1 MSILNSVKSVDVR
14 QIEEYVWI
22 QSSECLIHDDRDFID
37 EVKKIPGLSTQDK
50 NIMDSLLFGCEYDVF
65 LDLIKSSFNSTLNTK
80 DSTMLSQYIWNMC
93 YNYIMKLIVKLED
106 RRNQL
111 HNYLLSNNINITTEY
126 DLSNPYTTSNNDY
139 IEININVNVNININI
154 QQNRPEKKI
163 EEQLEKQQQSLKDI
177 GTLFTEL
184 NKMLNKNQQL
194 DKLNEYIKHKHTA
207 FI

>member
-1 MSILNSVKSVDVR
+1 
-14 QIEEYVWI
+14 
-22 QSSECLIHDDRDFID
+22 
-37 EVKKIPGLSTQDK
+37 
-50 NIMDSLLFGCEYDVF
+50 
-65 LDLIKSSFNSTLNTK
+65 
-80 DSTMLSQYIWNMC
+80 
-93 YNYIMKLIVKLED
+93 MKLIVKLED